1 MPAECLGLAI
11 VTGAARRLGRLFA
24 LTLARRGYALL
35 LHYHASA
42 DDAQQTALEISA
54 LGCPVFPVRADLRT
68 PQGLE
73 MLLQALDS
81 VLRKAG
87 LPLRVLVNSA
97 AVMPRQD
104 LRTLSLDEWDATLAL
119 NLRAPFRLTQGAV
132 ERMTKGG
139 LVVNVTDIGAHK
151 TWTRYPAYVVS
162 KAALETLTRLQARAY
177 APTVR
182 VNALALGLALPSE
195 TLPAE
200 EWEALIRRTPL
211 GRTLAPEE
219 IAAALEFLLDT
230 PALTGH
236 VLTLDGGYSLV

>member
-1 MPAECLGLAI
+1 MSAECPGLAI

-24 LTLARRGYALL
+24 LTLARRGYAIL

-42 DDAQQTALEISA
+42 EAAQQTAAEISD
-54 LGCPVFPVRADLRT
+54 LGCPVFPVCADLRT
-68 PQGLE
+68 DQGLE
-73 MLLQALDS
+73 TLLQALDEA
-81 VLRKAG
+81 LRKAG
-87 LPLRVLVNSA
+87 FPLRVLVNSA

-104 LRTLSLDEWDATLAL
+104 LRALSLDEWDATLAL

-132 ERMTKGG
+132 ECMREGG

-177 APTVR
+177 APAVR

-195 TLPAE
+195 SLAPQ
-200 EWEALIRRTPL
+200 EWEALVRRTPL

-219 IAAALEFLLDT
+219 IAASLEFLLDT

-236 VLTLDGGYSLV
+236 ILTLDGGYSLV